1 MAELLKREHDIVT
14 LKVELSGRGQCRCLL
29 QFLADGQLAGLPLW
43 EGVPADFGLVAEP
56 GGTRPQLDPALFRLP
71 DPLAWAL
78 RDWLQANTDGSR
90 PLWVHLVK
98 PYGALRYLPWERLLV
113 DALDVPVLMLPDFI
127 FPPPRESLSSLD
139 IAICA
144 SAPLACEHAYVA
156 DGLHQAI
163 TAIRQGL
170 GETAR
175 LHLFTDA
182 DLVDRVRDR
191 HPASEHLVWHPQSSA
206 GPFVCED
213 ASSRLHDSGG
223 TLRSPWL
230 LWMRECLK
238 PYTTDVVHFV
248 CHGHLARDR
257 GAMLFAQSPLER
269 TERYLAGPVGS
280 IELCSFLT
288 QVGAWA
294 SAFSSPFDDNH
305 PIGLHTLA
313 DEIAQSLPGPMMMFN
328 PALATH
334 DGTGFPDLA
343 HGYRFL
349 HSPDPQP
356 APKSRALF
364 LYCQPYLLDERR
376 DLDAAREHSEALE
389 TQLHVLAR
397 NDSHKRAA
405 FSAIAGGDGTARGAA
420 PAKTVSALTAAT
432 ERLAEQVDLD
442 YQQTLRDAVVPTDI
456 ARDDMDVA
464 MRTID
469 SLRDAVN
476 ALERD
481 RIRGELDSNLREIE
495 LLAEASRSD
504 VGGGTRIL
512 PAIGIPGVAE
522 APDDAFGRGD
532 RGGSAPDRS
541 GRIES
546 GLRRIEEL
554 RLQLQYVDGET
565 DDVEAR
571 LQRTLAGSI
580 VGIHGRGIAE

>member
-14 LKVELSGRGQCRCLL
+14 LKVELFGRGQCRGLL
-29 QFLADGQLAGLPLW
+29 QFLVDGQLASLPLW
-43 EGVPADFGLVAEP
+43 QGALAEFGLTDS
-56 GGTRPQLDPALFRLP
+56 GGPRPLLDPAQFRLP
-71 DPLAWAL
+71 DPLVHGL

-98 PYGALRYLPWERLLV
+98 PYGGLRYLPWERLLV

-144 SAPLACEHAYVA
+144 SAPLACEHAHVA

-163 TAIRQGL
+163 TAIRQGI
-170 GETAR
+170 GEQAR

-182 DLVDRVRDR
+182 DLLGPLRDR
-191 HPASEHLVWHPQSSA
+191 HPPDEHLIWHPQSSA
-206 GPFVCED
+206 EPFVCED
-213 ASSRLHDSGG
+213 HSSRLHDSGG

-280 IELCSFLT
+280 VELCSFLT

-294 SAFSSPFDDNH
+294 SAFSSPFDDND

-313 DEIAQSLPGPMMMFN
+313 DEIAQSLPGPMMLFN
-328 PALATH
+328 PALAVH

-397 NDSHKRAA
+397 NDSHRQAA
-405 FSAIAGGDGTARGAA
+405 RSTIAGGERTGRGAA

-432 ERLAEQVDLD
+432 ERLAEQVSLD
-442 YQQTLRDAVVPTDI
+442 YQQVLRDAVVPADV
-456 ARDDMDVA
+456 ARSDMDVA
-464 MRTID
+464 TRTID
-469 SLRDAVN
+469 SLREAVQ
-476 ALERD
+476 AVERE
-481 RIRGELDSNLREIE
+481 RIRGEIDSSVREIE
-495 LLAEASRSD
+495 LLAGAAHPGD
-504 VGGGTRIL
+504 ALVL
-512 PAIGIPGVAE
+512 PAPGV
-522 APDDAFGRGD
+522 PDLPGPPRAAAGD
-532 RGGSAPDRS
+532 SAPDRAT
-541 GRIES
+541 RIET
-546 GLRRIEEL
+546 GLLRIETL
-554 RLQLQYVDGET
+554 ATQLHYVDGDTADIEP
-565 DDVEAR
+565 R
-571 LQRTLAGSI
+571 LPRTLAGRI
-580 VGIHGRGIAE
+580 MGALRRGIAE